1 MVSVPKSDA
10 LARAVDAARER
21 IVVAVA
27 PRADGWESSLLS
39 LGTSEDKIASLRF
52 SGLINRLSDPVLE
65 AMFMT
70 EVFSYNGTV
79 TYPEVA
85 FSEGV
90 KYQGLADHDAAVAY
104 LDEQFRL
111 PEVSTEGAIW
121 GDLYGGAATWI
132 VTDRD
137 LAELEEELDPGEEIL
152 GLRNIERPF
161 IVPIMDPDT
170 FDVIGNPQWFMVNP
184 PQGHIHATIHI
195 SRLVLWPGALTP
207 QRRRIQIGYW
217 DFSCLQRPFDV
228 LKRNGYVS
236 QAAQQLL
243 SEASLGVLGVQGLWS
258 AATIGQLTTLA
269 TRMRMFNM
277 TKNNAR
283 SILIDKDKE
292 SFERVNTTFAGVADL
307 TTNARQEVAAAFGIP
322 MTRLMGTS
330 ATGISG
336 DAAGDSSERV
346 FQKNVKTRQKARY
359 EPRVAKLANALLS
372 AEQSPVKPKGLVI
385 MWPDLWAPTAAETA
399 TIYSTTAAADVAL
412 IGAEVITPEQ
422 AKTRFKPE
430 GYSQE
435 IDVAATDEHSDP
447 VGDPLDLLGTSEGG
461 NTPDGNTPDG
471 GTDGEPDQKLEP
483 QSITALTDII
493 GQVAKKT
500 LPRDSAQELIVLAFG
515 VTPEQADKLLGSAGN
530 DFEPPAPPAPV
541 IAPGGKPGFP
551 PKAGPLASKA
561 PPPVPKADSESY
573 DREAH
578 ARDVVKGMV
587 DHVRSGK
594 LVHDE
599 AAKLIATALGIQHEP
614 AMAMLEAEVP
624 RGLPPMHGKVPTE
637 GTPTPPDVIG
647 AQGNLGPHGDR
658 ADHIDKEGDEY
669 VVYNEARTRKFGS
682 YKTRE
687 EAEKRLGEL
696 EAHKD

>member
-1 MVSVPKSDA
+1 MVNIPKADA
-10 LARAVDAARER
+10 LARAVDQARER
-21 IVVAVA
+21 IVLANA
-27 PRADGWESSLLS
+27 ARGDGWESALLS
-39 LGTSEDKIASLRF
+39 LGTSDDKIASLRY
-52 SGLINRLSDPVLE
+52 SGLVNRLSDPVLE

-70 EVFSYNGTV
+70 EIFSFNGTV
-79 TYPEVA
+79 AYPEVA
-85 FSEGV
+85 FSEGI
-90 KYQGLADHDAAVAY
+90 KYQGLGDGEEARDY
-104 LDEQFRL
+104 LDERFRL
-111 PEVSTEGAIW
+111 PEVATEAAIW
-121 GDLYGGAATWI
+121 GRLYGGCATWI

-170 FDVIGNPQWFMVNP
+170 FDAIGNPQWFMVNP

-195 SRLVLWPGALTP
+195 SRLVIWPGDLTP

-243 SEASLGVLGVQGLWS
+243 SEASIGVLGVEGIW
-258 AATIGQLTTLA
+258 AAASSGQLQTIA
-269 TRMRMFNM
+269 TRMRQFNM
-277 TKNNAR
+277 AKNNAR
-283 SILIDKDKE
+283 AILIDKDKE
-292 SFERVNTTFAGVADL
+292 VFTRTNSTFAGVSDL

-346 FQKNVKTRQKARY
+346 FQKNVKAKQKFQY
-359 EPRVAKLANALLS
+359 EPRVAKLARALLS
-372 AEQSPVKPKGLVI
+372 ANGSPVGADGLTL
-385 MWPDLWAPTAAETA
+385 MWPDLWAPTASENA
-399 TIYSTTAAADVAL
+399 TIYSTIAQADAAL
-412 IGAEVITPEQ
+412 IDREVITPEQ
-422 AKTRFKPE
+422 AKSRFTPE

-435 IDVAATDEHSDP
+435 LDVDADAVEGET
-447 VGDPLDLLGTSEGG
+447 GDPKDLLGMSEGG
-461 NTPDGNTPDG
+461 NTPDGASE
-471 GTDGEPDQKLEP
+471 EPTTQLNGAEV
-483 QSITALTDII
+483 QALASIVSDVA
-493 GQVAKKT
+493 AKKI
-500 LPRDSAQELIVLAFG
+500 PRDSGVQIVMISFG
-515 VTPEQADKLLGSAGN
+515 VSEEQAEKIVGSAGES
-530 DFEPPAPPAPV
+530 FTTEEPLPTAAGAAPPKPGAPKPGGPPAP
-541 IAPGGKPGFP
+541 KPKDDRGD
-551 PKAGPLASKA
+551 G
-561 PPPVPKADSESY
+561 Y

-624 RGLPPMHGKVPTE
+624 RGLPPMQGHVPPE

-647 AQGNLGPHGDR
+647 AQGNIGPHGDSR
-658 ADHIDKEGDEY
+658 ADHIEERGGKY
-669 VVYNEARTRKFGS
+669 VVVSQDRSKELGTYATKA
-682 YKTRE
+682 
-687 EAEKRLGEL
+687 EAEERLRQI
-696 EAHKD
+696 EAHKDH

>member
-1 MVSVPKSDA
+1 MTVPRSDA
-10 LARAVDAARER
+10 LARAVDAARTR
-21 IVVAVA
+21 LVAA
-27 PRADGWESSLLS
+27 AGGRSDGWESALLS
-39 LGTSEDKIASLRF
+39 LGTSEDKIASLRY
-52 SGLINRLSDPVLE
+52 SGLINRLSDPVIE

-70 EVFSYNGTV
+70 EVFSYNGVV

-90 KYQGLADHDAAVAY
+90 KYQGLADPDAAVAY

-111 PEVSTEGAIW
+111 PEVATEGAIW
-121 GDLYGGAATWI
+121 GSLYGGAATWI

-137 LAELEEELDPGEEIL
+137 LAELEEELDPGEERL

-161 IVPIMDPDT
+161 LVPIMDPDT
-170 FDVIGNPQWFMVNP
+170 FDVVGNPQWFMLNP
-184 PQGHIHATIHI
+184 PQGHIHATVHI

-217 DFSCLQRPFDV
+217 DFSALQRPFDV

-243 SEASLGVLGVQGLWS
+243 SEASLGVLGVNGLW
-258 AATIGQLTTLA
+258 AAASSGNLSTIA
-269 TRMRMFNM
+269 TRMRTFNM
-277 TKNNAR
+277 AKNNAR
-283 SILIDKDKE
+283 AILIDKDKE

-307 TTNARQEVAAAFGIP
+307 TTNARQEVAAAFAIP

-346 FQKNVKTRQKARY
+346 FQKNVKTRQKFKY
-359 EPRVAKLANALLS
+359 EPCVAKLARALLD
-372 AEQSPVKPKGLVI
+372 ADQSPVKSKGLVLK
-385 MWPDLWAPTAAETA
+385 WPDLWAPTAAEHA
-399 TIYSTTAAADVAL
+399 DIYSKTMAADVAGV
-412 IGAEVITPEQ
+412 GAEIITPQQ
-422 AKTRFKPE
+422 AQTRFKPE

-435 IDVAATDEHSDP
+435 LDVQARDADGEPLDP
-447 VGDPLDLLGTSEGG
+447 ADLLGTSEGG
-461 NTPDGNTPDG
+461 NTPDGA
-471 GTDGEPDQKLEP
+471 DGEPDQKLEP

-515 VTPEQADKLLGSAGN
+515 VTPEQADKLLGSAGK
-530 DFEPPAPPAPV
+530 DFEPPAPPAPKFPG
-541 IAPGGKPGFP
+541 APGAPIKFASPKGDPG
-551 PKAGPLASKA
+551 
-561 PPPVPKADSESY
+561 PVPKEDAY

-614 AMAMLEAEVP
+614 AMAMLEAEAP
-624 RGLPPMHGKVPTE
+624 RGLPPMHGTVPPE
-637 GTPTPPDVIG
+637 GTPAAPDVRG
-647 AQGNLGPHGDR
+647 AQGTLGQHGDSVDR
-658 ADHIDKEGDEY
+658 TDHI
-669 VVYNEARTRKFGS
+669 
-682 YKTRE
+682 
-687 EAEKRLGEL
+687 EKRGDKWAVLNEHGIPADL
-696 EAHKD
+696 LKD